1 MARLVAKYAPVAL
14 VAALLVATALAFVYT
29 EKLKLTLSPI
39 LGTKVDKVL
48 SPVCD
53 CETAAAAISFRLRKG
68 DRITVDVI
76 DKNGDTVRTLVRN
89 DPTPRGR
96 TTLHWD
102 GRAQNGEVVPE
113 GSYKPRV
120 HLVGQHRTIVLPNPM
135 RVDVTAPHI
144 RLVSLAPRVFSPDGD
159 GRKERIIARYVID
172 EPAQAL
178 LYVNGIQRV
187 RKRGQQQKGRI
198 EWFGKVDGASLPPGV
213 YRISLGSR
221 DLAGNLGSR
230 TREKKVLIRYV
241 SLGRDRI
248 ETVAG
253 ARFAV
258 LVLSDAAR
266 VEWKLG
272 QRTGT
277 ARPGTLKIRAP
288 LQPGRYTLT
297 VSANGFSDRA
307 AVIVRAPKQ

>member
-1 MARLVAKYAPVAL
+1 MAPLVAKYAPVAL

-48 SPVCD
+48 GPTCD
-53 CETAAAAISFRLRKG
+53 CDTDNAAISFRLRNR

-76 DKNGDTVRTLVRN
+76 DKNGDTVRTLVRD

-96 TTLHWD
+96 TTLHWN
-102 GRAQNGEVVPE
+102 GRDEGGNVVPE

-120 HLVGQHRTIVLPNPM
+120 HLIGEHRTIVLPNPM
-135 RVDVTAPHI
+135 RVDVTPPRI
-144 RLVSLAPRVFSPDGD
+144 KLVSLAPRVLSPDGD
-159 GRKERIIARYVID
+159 GRSERIIARYVID
-172 EPAQAL
+172 EPGQAL
-178 LYVNGIQRV
+178 LYVDGVQRV

-198 EWFGKVDGASLPPGV
+198 EWYGKVNGVSLPSGTYGV
-213 YRISLGSR
+213 SLAAR
-221 DLAGNLGSR
+221 DTAGNLGPR
-230 TREKKVLIRYV
+230 TPEKTILIRYV
-241 SLGRDRI
+241 ALGRNRI
-248 ETVAG
+248 EAVAG
-253 ARFAV
+253 SRFAV
-258 LVLSDAAR
+258 LVVSDAAR

-272 QRTGT
+272 KRTGT
-277 ARPGTLKIRAP
+277 ARPGTLYLRAP

-297 VSANGFSDRA
+297 VTANGFSDRA

>member
-1 MARLVAKYAPVAL
+1 MAPLVAKYAPVAL

-39 LGTKVDKVL
+39 LGPRIDKVL

-53 CETAAAAISFRLRKG
+53 CDKDTATISFRLRNG

-76 DKNGDTVRTLVRN
+76 DKSGDSVRTLVRN

-96 TTLHWD
+96 VTLHWD
-102 GRAQNGEVVPE
+102 GRDRSGNVVPE

-120 HLVGQHRTIVLPNPM
+120 HLVGQHRTIVMPNPM
-135 RVDVTAPHI
+135 RVDVTPPRI
-144 RLVSLAPRVFSPDGD
+144 RLVSLAPRVISPDGD

-178 LYVNGIQRV
+178 LYVNGVQRAA
-187 RKRGQQQKGRI
+187 KRGQQQKGRI
-198 EWFGKVDGASLPPGV
+198 EWYGRVDGKSLPPGV

-221 DLAGNLGSR
+221 DVAGNLGPR
-230 TREKKVLIRYV
+230 TREQKILIRYV
-241 SLGRDRI
+241 ALGRDRI
-248 ETVAG
+248 EAVAG

-266 VEWKLG
+266 VTWKLG
-272 QRTGT
+272 ARTGST
-277 ARPGTLKIRAP
+277 RPGTLKIRAP

-297 VSANGFSDRA
+297 VTANGFSDRA
-307 AVIVRAPKQ
+307 AVIVKAPPQ

>member
-68 DRITVDVI
+68 DRITVDLI
-76 DKNGDTVRTLVRN
+76 DNDGDRLRTLVRN

-159 GRKERIIARYVID
+159 GRKERIIARYVLD

-187 RKRGQQQKGRI
+187 RKRGKQQKGRI
-198 EWFGKVDGASLPPGV
+198 EWFGKVDAASLPPGV

-221 DLAGNLGSR
+221 DLAGNLGPR

-297 VSANGFSDRA
+297 FSANGFSDRA

>member
-39 LGTKVDKVL
+39 LGPKIDKVL

-53 CETAAAAISFRLRKG
+53 CELDTATISFRLRNR
-68 DRITVDVI
+68 DRITVEVI
-76 DKNGDTVRTLVRN
+76 DRNGDAVRTLVRN

-96 TTLHWD
+96 VTLHWD
-102 GRAQNGEVVPE
+102 GRDENGEVVPE

-120 HLVGQHRTIVLPNPM
+120 HLVGQHRTIVMPNPI
-135 RVDVTAPHI
+135 RVDVTPPKI

-159 GRKERIIARYVID
+159 GRKERIIARYAID

-178 LYVNGIQRV
+178 LYVDGIQRV

-198 EWFGKVDGASLPPGV
+198 EWFGKVDGVSLPPGV
-213 YRISLGSR
+213 YRVSLGSR
-221 DLAGNLGSR
+221 DLAGNVGPR
-230 TREKKVLIRYV
+230 TREKKILIRYV

-272 QRTGT
+272 TRTGT

-297 VSANGFSDRA
+297 VTANGFSDRA